1 MKFAYWVYAAL
12 GLCLVSLPVLAADW
26 PPLKP
31 EDLSMKSI
39 PQQAGAAAIVLQ
51 REQTDDNMNN
61 LITVYERIKILTD
74 AGRQYA
80 TVELPPDRV
89 FSISS
94 LSGRTVHADGSIIAF
109 DGKAIDKTIMK
120 PDLTQ
125 AVVKVFALPDV
136 QVGSVIDFRYTLRYL
151 DFRVFPPEW
160 DVQTGLFQRATYFKF
175 IPLQNRGFVNVTLD
189 HGQTARGIAWAP
201 FLGNGGQPEMHNL
214 PANTFATVHDVL
226 TWVDLTMKDVPP
238 LVDEPAM
245 PPASA
250 LRWRVYFYY
259 QATLKPE
266 DYWKEEGKFWNKDVE
281 NFSSKGKNVA
291 GMLAKITS
299 PADTPEQ
306 KVREIYAFVAALK
319 HEGDSSKRAQQGY
332 ALEYRSA
339 ECIMQSGISG
349 VAISDAAGCVQSQDK
364 PVQQKAST
372 IGADDILLRGGD
384 HNELNR
390 LFVAMV
396 RAAGIPA
403 SLIWVPDR
411 SRRVF
416 MQQYLSTE
424 QLDGEIAIVQADG
437 KDVFLDPGSRF
448 CPYGIVDWRYTSA
461 MGLRQNPNG
470 VEFGE
475 TLALDYKQSLITR
488 KADLAL
494 DSDGELS
501 GEVGLLLKGVPAMVL
516 RQAGEKADA
525 ARRKELLEGELKA
538 LTHSK
543 SEIDLTN
550 SPEWGNSESPLIAKF
565 RVKMSLPVTG
575 DKQILLAEHLFQSGE
590 GPRFPANNRSS
601 AVDFHFPWQEADEI
615 HVKLAAE
622 TDVGSLTPD
631 DSVAIEY
638 ARYRA
643 QQKREAPDRIYTRRD
658 FIMGAG
664 LVLPAKYPEMK
675 QFFDKVKVDDDQVVM
690 LHPSASAAAN

>member
-1 MKFAYWVYAAL
+1 MKFIHRVQAAL
-12 GLCLVSLPVLAADW
+12 ILCLVSFPVFAADW

-39 PQQAGAAAIVLQ
+39 PQQAGAAAVILQ

-80 TVELPPDRV
+80 IIELPADRA
-89 FSISS
+89 FSIS
-94 LSGRTVHADGSIIAF
+94 LLMGRTVHADGSIVAF
-109 DGKAIDKTIMK
+109 DGKAVDKTITK

-136 QVGSVIDFRYTLRYL
+136 EAGSVIDFRYTLRYL

-160 DVQTGLFQRATYFKF
+160 DVQTGLFQRSAYFKF
-175 IPLQNRGFVNVTLD
+175 IPLQNRGGVNVTLD
-189 HGQTARGIAWAP
+189 HNQTARGIAWAP
-201 FLGNGGQPEMHNL
+201 FLGNGAQPEMHNL

-226 TWVDLTMKDVPP
+226 TWVDLTMTDVPP
-238 LVDEPAM
+238 LVEEPDM

-259 QATLKPE
+259 QATLKAE
-266 DYWKEEGKFWNKDVE
+266 DYWKDQGKFWNKDIE
-281 NFSSKGKNVA
+281 NFVGKNKTGA
-291 GMLAKITS
+291 DTLAKIVS
-299 PADTPEQ
+299 PADSPEQ
-306 KVREIYAFVAALK
+306 KVHKIYDLVAGLK
-319 HEGDSSKRAQQGY
+319 HEGDLSKRAQQGY
-332 ALEYRSA
+332 ALEYRSP

-364 PVQQKAST
+364 PVEQKMPT
-372 IGADDILLRGGD
+372 VGADDILSRGGD

-390 LFVAMV
+390 LFVAMI

-424 QLDGEIAIVQADG
+424 QLDGEIAIVQLNG

-475 TLALDYKQSLITR
+475 TPALDYKQSLITR

-494 DSDGELS
+494 DSDGKLS

-516 RQAGEKADA
+516 RQAAEKADP

-538 LTHSK
+538 LTRSK
-543 SEIDLTN
+543 SEIELTN
-550 SPEWGNSESPLIAKF
+550 SPEWANSESPLIAQF
-565 RVKMSLPVTG
+565 HVKTLLPVAE
-575 DKQILLAEHLFQSGE
+575 DRQSLLAEHLFQSGGE
-590 GPRFPANNRSS
+590 AHFPANERSN
-601 AVDFHFPWQEADEI
+601 AVDFHFPWQEADEV
-615 HVKLAAE
+615 HVKLAAGTE
-622 TDVGSLTPD
+622 AGNLSPD
-631 DSVAIEY
+631 DSVAIAY
-638 ARYRA
+638 ARYRV
-643 QQKREAPDRIYTRRD
+643 QQKLEAPNRIYTRRD
-658 FIMGAG
+658 FIMGEG

-675 QFFDKVKVDDDQVVM
+675 QFFDRVKVDDDQVVT
-690 LHPSASAAAN
+690 LKLSASTAAN